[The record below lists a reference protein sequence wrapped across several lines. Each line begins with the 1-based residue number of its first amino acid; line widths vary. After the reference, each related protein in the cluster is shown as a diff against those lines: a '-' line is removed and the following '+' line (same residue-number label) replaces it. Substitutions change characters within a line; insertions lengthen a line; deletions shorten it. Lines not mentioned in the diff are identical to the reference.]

1 MHAVFCVFV
10 SVSLGYVSR
19 SGIFASNKN
28 SFVIVLNIPTFF
40 STWIMFRHSHQK
52 CMIYLFPHSF
62 ANRVCLSS
70 FWVFSYQIY
79 KKWQFIMVWFAAFK
93 IMSIFLY
100 AQGPFDFLFLCLPL
114 HCAALG
120 ILIPRPG
127 IEPVPLSVKIL
138 STGLPE
144 NSLIFSFQVVQGT
157 ESAWKCWRCKREM
170 WVWSLGR
177 EDSLK

>member
-1 MHAVFCVFV
+1 M
-10 SVSLGYVSR
+10 Y
-19 SGIFASNKN
+19 
-28 SFVIVLNIPTFF
+28 
-40 STWIMFRHSHQK
+40 MFPR
-52 CMIYLFPHSF
+52 SF
-62 ANRVCLSS
+62 ANRVCLSC

-79 KKWQFIMVWFAAFK
+79 KKWQFIMVWFASFK

-100 AQGPFDFLFLCLPL
+100 AQGPFDFLFFLCLPL

-127 IEPVPLSVKIL
+127 NEPLPLSVKIL

-157 ESAWKCWRCKREM
+157 ESACQCWTCKREM
-170 WVWSLGR
+170 WVWSLGQ
-177 EDSLK
+177 EDSLKEEMVTHSSILAWEIPQTEEPGRQRPMDHRVRQGWAPTNRMDVNHLFILLSH